1 MAHVDTNTSVYS
13 EHDINRGYDDPNSYG
28 GRNSYYGDGKY
39 PPDWDRRREA
49 VWSAQNYQ
57 CARCGTYKGDASG
70 VAVHHILHLA
80 NGGGNQLENLAG
92 LCEDC
97 HSLMHP
103 NLEYVNGLSGRAE
116 LFPDRNARDEVAV
129 IRWPSGN
136 EGLTTDLEHLSQ
148 TSEPD
153 RNVAAVTDASVP
165 TSATDAKL
173 ASSKLPRIL
182 IERGFVPRTQPHYTV
197 TVDPVFPGLR
207 GLVTR
212 YRPDMTVTHDASA
225 YEPEDWNGLLNRER
239 VLRFTGDATNAR
251 VVFEDGAG
259 NEVEQPVS
267 LEETDSRERISPVM
281 SPPPLTAR
289 TLPSYAVDAAMFLS
303 WTIAVRGFIPALLVT
318 LFAPGFVPFE
328 GFFAGFLSLVLW
340 FGALLTLPTVY
351 KAMQ

>member
-13 EHDINRGYDDPNSYG
+13 EHGIDRNYDDPNSYG
-28 GRNSYYGDGKY
+28 RHSSYYGDGKY

-57 CARCGTYKGDASG
+57 CARCGLYKGDASG
-70 VAVHHILHLA
+70 VAVHHIVHLA
-80 NGGGNQLENLAG
+80 NGGGNHLANLAG

-103 NLEYVNGLSGRAE
+103 NLEYVDGFAGRSE
-116 LFPDRNARDEVAV
+116 LFPDQNARDEVAV

-136 EGLTTDLEHLSQ
+136 EELTTDLEHLSQ

-153 RNVAAVTDASVP
+153 RNAAAVTEASVP

-173 ASSKLPRIL
+173 AGSKLPRML
-182 IERGFVPRTQPHYTV
+182 VERGFVPRVLSHHTV

-212 YRPDMTVTHDASA
+212 YRPDMTVTHNGSA
-225 YEPEDWNGLLNRER
+225 YEPEDWKGLLNRER
-239 VLRFTGDATNAR
+239 VLRFTGDATSAS

-259 NEVEQPVS
+259 NDVEQPVS
-267 LEETDSRERISPVM
+267 LEDTDSEERVSPVL

-289 TLPSYAVDAAMFLS
+289 TLPSYAVDAVMYAL
-303 WTIAVRGFIPALLVT
+303 WTVAVRGFLPALLVVI
-318 LFAPGFVPFE
+318 FAPSLVPFE
-328 GFFAGFLSLVLW
+328 GLFAGFLSLVLW